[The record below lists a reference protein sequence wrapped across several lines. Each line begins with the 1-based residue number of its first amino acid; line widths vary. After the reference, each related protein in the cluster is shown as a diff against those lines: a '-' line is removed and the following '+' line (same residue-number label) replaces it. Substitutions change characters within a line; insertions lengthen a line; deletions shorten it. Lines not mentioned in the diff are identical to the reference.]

1 MIAVYGRIGYAV
13 ITSTFAYSAAYAAAA
28 HPFCRT
34 RVPARPARNRSPSAV
49 RMARLEPGRRPDARH
64 ARWSWRDTR
73 PVRVN

>member
-34 RVPARPARNRSPSAV
+34 RVPAMPARNRSPSGV
-49 RMARLEPGRRPDARH
+49 RMAR
-64 ARWSWRDTR
+64 WSRGGVPMPACTL
-73 PVRVN
+73 VMT